1 MARRTARK
9 AARGAVPMD
18 GSSIRNEVAAI
29 ALVAFALLSLIALFT
44 TEGAVLSWWH
54 ETLFAFLG
62 WGALLVPFV
71 MAALAAEMWFGLM
84 RRSMAA
90 PIGGGVIAYAALLA
104 LLAVAVLPLVAV
116 EWKGVNTRHED
127 RIFEIVGRYVNDA
140 VPPGTPVLTTDEQFN
155 FLAARPPS
163 RNATGCNGRA
173 SGHKPSADE
182 CGTQFRSEPDH
193 ALGQRTDHG

>member
-18 GSSIRNEVAAI
+18 GANIRNEVAAI

-62 WGALLVPFV
+62 WGATGVPFV

-90 PIGGGVIAYAALLA
+90 PIGGGVIA
-104 LLAVAVLPLVAV
+104 
-116 EWKGVNTRHED
+116 
-127 RIFEIVGRYVNDA
+127 
-140 VPPGTPVLTTDEQFN
+140 
-155 FLAARPPS
+155 
-163 RNATGCNGRA
+163 
-173 SGHKPSADE
+173 
-182 CGTQFRSEPDH
+182 RSEEH
-193 ALGQRTDHG
+193 TSEL